1 MKRRILACMMV
12 VACMFSISAYGQ
24 ITERERPKEWDNLI
38 EGGRF
43 MDRFMP
49 IPVKGEATSNVWG
62 AKDVLP
68 RYVQNGIENKEF
80 SYWGG
85 NIVKGDDG
93 KFHLF
98 VCGWPENSPKGHMF
112 WPKSIV
118 YHAVSD
124 QHNGPFK
131 VVDTVGKGHNPEIFR
146 MKDGRYVIYV
156 INGQYVSDSLNGP
169 WKAGKFTL
177 DPCGKKIIEG
187 TSNLTFARRDDGS
200 FLLIC
205 RGGGV
210 WLSKT
215 GLTPFYQ
222 ISDGSVYPPVEGH
235 FEDPVVWKTNVQYH
249 LIVNDWL
256 GRIAYYLRSKDG
268 LNWKVEPGEAYM
280 PGITKYEDG
289 TNENWFKYERLKVLQ
304 DKYGRAYQANFAVI
318 DTIKWND
325 LPNDR
330 HSSKN
335 ICIPLTKGRLMSVL
349 NKDKINAQ
357 TKTIKV
363 KIESEDGFDAQ
374 KDMDLK
380 SLRFGASEEVNFGKG
395 SKVLKTKKS
404 GDDMIIFFKGEGNGL
419 NDKNFAGKLL
429 GKTKDGKLLFGYCR
443 LPGVDYSEPAV
454 PEKD

>member
-1 MKRRILACMMV
+1 
-12 VACMFSISAYGQ
+12 
-24 ITERERPKEWDNLI
+24 
-38 EGGRF
+38 

-49 IPVKGEATSNVWG
+49 IPVEGKLTSNVWG
-62 AKDVLP
+62 AGDVLP
-68 RYVQNGIENKEF
+68 RYVDNGLECKEF

-93 KFHLF
+93 KFHAF
-98 VCGWPENSPKGHMF
+98 ICGWPENSPKGHMF

-118 YHAVSD
+118 YHAVAD
-124 QHNGPFK
+124 NHNGPFK
-131 VVDTVGKGHNPEIFR
+131 VVDTVGKGHNPEIFQLE
-146 MKDGRYVIYV
+146 DGRYVIYV
-156 INGQYVSDSLNGP
+156 MNGQYVSDSLNGP
-169 WKAGKFTL
+169 WKAGKFTF

-187 TSNLTFARRDDGS
+187 LSNLTFARRDDGS
-200 FLLIC
+200 FLMIC

-215 GLTPFYQ
+215 GLTPYYQ

-268 LNWKVEPGEAYM
+268 LNWKVEPEKLICLVLLNMRMEPMRTGLSMSEL
-280 PGITKYEDG
+280 KF
-289 TNENWFKYERLKVLQ
+289 FKINMVVLIRQ
-304 DKYGRAYQANFAVI
+304 TLPVI

-335 ICIPLTKGRLMSVL
+335 ICIPLAKGRLMSVL
-349 NKDKINAQ
+349 NKEQIDSK

-363 KIESEDGFDAQ
+363 KIESEEGFDAQ
-374 KDMDLK
+374 KDIDIK
-380 SLRFGASEEVNFGKG
+380 SLRFGASEEVNFGRG
-395 SKVLKTKKS
+395 SKAVKAKKS
-404 GDDMIIFFKGEGNGL
+404 GKDLIIIFKGEGNGL
-419 NDKNFAGKLL
+419 NDSNFAGKLL
-429 GKTKDGKLLFGYCR
+429 GKTKEGKLLFGYCR
-443 LPGVDYSEPAV
+443 LPGVDYTEPAV
-454 PEKD
+454 PEKN